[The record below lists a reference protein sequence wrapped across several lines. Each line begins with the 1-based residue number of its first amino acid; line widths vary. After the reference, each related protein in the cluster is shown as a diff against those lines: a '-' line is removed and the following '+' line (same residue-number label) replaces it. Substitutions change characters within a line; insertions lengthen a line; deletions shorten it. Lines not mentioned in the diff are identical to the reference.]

1 MSSDF
6 NIFPLLQKKYQRIL
20 ALLII
25 LAVAMPWYFAGLE
38 LWYAYGA
45 LAFLAFVTFALH
57 QKFFFQKFHRKLR
70 PFIVARILQIAAAAS
85 GFILIAVTFPV
96 ARGQGAWLRYGIL
109 WLLACVI
116 TYQYFGIFR
125 LAKKAKKDH
134 PERCDFC

>member
-20 ALLII
+20 ALLIMLI
-25 LAVAMPWYFAGLE
+25 IVMPWYFTGFE
-38 LWYAYGA
+38 LWYAYIA
-45 LAFLAFVTFALH
+45 PAFLALATFALR

-70 PFIVARILQIAAAAS
+70 PFIVARALQIAAAAS
-85 GFILIAVTFPV
+85 GLFLIAATFPA
-96 ARGQGAWLRYGIL
+96 ARSQGAWLRYGIL

-116 TYQYFGIFR
+116 IYQYFGIFR